1 MCITSLYGRCYG
13 TECVAGQNLYI
24 AAEMEICGNVV
35 KTPLVSLYCNLMH
48 ISILKRILTTLARS
62 GLKRI

>member
-1 MCITSLYGRCYG
+1 MCITSLYCRCYG

-35 KTPLVSLYCNLMH
+35 KTPLVSLYCNLVH
-48 ISILKRILTTLARS
+48 ISI
-62 GLKRI
+62 